1 MLYILLKLSSMK
13 KIKIL
18 LLVLLTT
25 TVASSQAVNFS
36 GTWKLNNS
44 KSKLGQEFSM
54 APNQIIIA
62 HSGNDMSVERHSNF
76 QGQEYTTNDKFTLD
90 GKECINPGWM
100 DSQKKSVVVWSDDK
114 KSLKITTK
122 FPMNDGGELTINE
135 VFKMDGNSMVIE
147 SSSSSSYGDM
157 SETMVYDKS

>member
-1 MLYILLKLSSMK
+1 MHYILLKLTSMK

-100 DSQKKSVVVWSDDK
+100 DSQKKSVVVWSDDR

-147 SSSSSSYGDM
+147 SSSSSSFGDM